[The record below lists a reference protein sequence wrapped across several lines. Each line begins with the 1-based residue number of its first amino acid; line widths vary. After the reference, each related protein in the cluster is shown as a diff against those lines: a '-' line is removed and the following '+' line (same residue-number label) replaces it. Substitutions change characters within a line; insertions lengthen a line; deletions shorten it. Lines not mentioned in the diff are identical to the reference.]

1 MKLAK
6 ILLQVLLISI
16 LTYSCTLFE
25 KFEMQSDK
33 YKVTYSINTTK
44 ESSMTKIKYTDIEGN
59 TVILTDF
66 NLPWTY
72 ETIVSSGQTVILEV
86 YGDLQETDI
95 YMEIHAENE
104 DNKMKRD
111 LIKESNNNKHYHYYV
126 THTLE

>member
-16 LTYSCTLFE
+16 LTCSCTLFE

-104 DNKMKRD
+104 ENKMKRD
-111 LIKESNNNKHYHYYV
+111 LIKERNNNKHYHYYV